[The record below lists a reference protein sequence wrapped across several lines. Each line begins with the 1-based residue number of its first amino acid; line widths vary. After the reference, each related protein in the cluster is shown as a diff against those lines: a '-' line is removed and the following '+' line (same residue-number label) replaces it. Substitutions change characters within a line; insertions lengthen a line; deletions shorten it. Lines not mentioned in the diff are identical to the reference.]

1 MTDVRIAVD
10 EPTPELLAVGVGTAG
25 LTLDAVPTQV
35 LPLAARSLVEAFV
48 AENDPSAKPGS
59 VASLPLPGELPNRV
73 LVAGIGDGTADDLR
87 LAGAAIGRAVRADAD
102 VNVTVA
108 VPGLAG
114 AEAAALAEGIV
125 LGGYRFDARARPRPV
140 VRADLVAVDD
150 AAAVARGAEYG
161 RGAVWA
167 RELTNT
173 RTSTKTPSWVA
184 AQAVAELTPLGVR
197 VTTRDA
203 SWLAE
208 HKFGGVLAVGGGSAA
223 PPCLIEAAWRPR
235 GASGRH
241 IVLVGKGI
249 TFDTGGYNLKPGAS
263 MKTMYTDMAGGGAV
277 LGALRVIAALRLP
290 VRVTALVPLAENS
303 VSGSA
308 MRPDDVIR
316 HYGGRTTEVRNT
328 DAEGRLVLADALAYG
343 AARLRPTALVDI
355 ATLTGGIKVALG
367 EGTGG
372 IFATSDELAA
382 ALVRSGE
389 RTGEPLWRMPMLDE
403 YLPAL
408 DSTIA
413 DANNSAGQPQ
423 AMTAAMFLRPFAGDV
438 PWAHLDIAGPA
449 RAGSDRGLTT
459 AGATGFG
466 ARLLAG
472 WVERV
477 GAESVGIESVG

>member
-10 EPTPELLAVGVGTAG
+10 GPTPELLAIGVGTAG
-25 LTLDAVPTQV
+25 LNLDAVPTQV

-48 AENDPSAKPGS
+48 AENDPSAKPGN

-87 LAGAAIGRAVRADAD
+87 LAGAAIGRAVRADID
-102 VNVTVA
+102 VDVTVA
-108 VPGLAG
+108 VPGPAG
-114 AEAAALAEGIV
+114 DELAALAEGLV

-150 AAAVARGAEYG
+150 AAVVARGVEYG
-161 RGAVWA
+161 RGAIWA
-167 RELTNT
+167 RDLTNT

-184 AQAVAELTPLGVR
+184 AQAGAELEPLGVR

-208 HKFGGVLAVGGGSAA
+208 QKFGGVLAVGGGSAS
-223 PPCLIEAAWRPR
+223 PPCLVEAAWRPR
-235 GASGRH
+235 GAGPAGH

-263 MKTMYTDMAGGGAV
+263 MNAMYTDMAGGGAV

-316 HYGGRTTEVRNT
+316 HYGGRTTEVLNT

-355 ATLTGGIKVALG
+355 ATLTGGMKVALG
-367 EGTGG
+367 EGIGG
-372 IFATSDELAA
+372 IFSTSDELAD
-382 ALVRSGE
+382 ALLQSGD

-413 DANNSAGQPQ
+413 DANNSAGHPQ

-449 RAGSDRGLTT
+449 RTASDRGLTT

-466 ARLLAG
+466 ARLLAR
-472 WVERV
+472 WVEGV
-477 GAESVGIESVG
+477 GVG